1 MSSTGV
7 SRRLKSWSHGWILW
21 WMAFSAVVL
30 NAAPTTA
37 TVPGRVTAV
46 SQSGQFVIVGPVQLP
61 GVRGQKLAPVGDKLQ
76 VPVHP
81 DLLAVTCER
90 VRRAV
95 NLRLGAPDRAGLPV
109 HFELRPSHFEEG
121 PITVHPRLFRDGWKF
136 FAELPDSMD
145 WTQLVRLLVEAD
157 VLEQMNRE
165 NPSEP
170 VTVPPLWLTEGLTG
184 LLLGEDGR
192 DLVTE
197 SQTVTIRASRH
208 RDAAVVARDQLGGS
222 GPLSF
227 SELAQPGTEQLG
239 NADSYGRYRASA
251 TLFVH
256 ELLRE
261 DRGRQALRQF
271 IRDAHRSLNWQ
282 TTFLAVSAGQFRSLL
297 DVEKWWAVAS
307 VDVVGRGPSQFWPAD
322 RILAELG
329 VILTETA
336 DLPVTNRT
344 ETVRRTLPVREVI
357 QTWDFSS
364 QRPVLRRKVSQL
376 HLLLLHTPPEWL
388 GLVGEAT
395 RVLDEYLTAREA
407 GGRDPVGRMELETR
421 LNLLV
426 RNTVRRLG
434 VLDEQIASASR
445 QVRR

>member
-1 MSSTGV
+1 MSFGAFRRFCRW
-7 SRRLKSWSHGWILW
+7 SRGLLLW
-21 WMAFSAVVL
+21 WVTFVPVVL
-30 NAAPTTA
+30 GAPA
-37 TVPGRVTAV
+37 SLGSARGRVTAV
-46 SQSGQFVIVGPVQLP
+46 SQSGQFVVVGPVQQP

-76 VPVHP
+76 VPIHP

-109 HFELRPSHFEEG
+109 HFELRPAHFEEG

-170 VTVPPLWLTEGLTG
+170 VIVPPLWLTEGLTG
-184 LLLGEDGR
+184 LLLGEVGR

-208 RDAAVVARDQLGGS
+208 RDAAVMARDSLGGT

-227 SELAQPGTEQLG
+227 SELAQPVAEQLG
-239 NADSYGRYRASA
+239 SADSYGRYRASA

-261 DRGRQALRQF
+261 DRGRKAIREF

-307 VDVVGRGPSQFWPAD
+307 GEVVGRGPSQFWPAD
-322 RILAELG
+322 RVISELA
-329 VILTETA
+329 VIMTETA
-336 DLPVTNRT
+336 DLPATNRT
-344 ETVRRTLPVREVI
+344 GTVRRTLPLREVI
-357 QTWDFSS
+357 QTWDFPA

-376 HLLLLHTPPEWL
+376 HLLLLHTPPEWA
-388 GLVGEAT
+388 GLVGESN

-407 GGRDPVGRMELETR
+407 GGKDPVARMELETR
-421 LNLLV
+421 LTLLV

-434 VLDEQIASASR
+434 QLDEQIANAGR